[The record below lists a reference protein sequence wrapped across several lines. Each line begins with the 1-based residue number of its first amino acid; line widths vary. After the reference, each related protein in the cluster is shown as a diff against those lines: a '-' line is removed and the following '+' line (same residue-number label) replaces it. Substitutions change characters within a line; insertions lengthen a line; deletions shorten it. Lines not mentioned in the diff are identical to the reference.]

1 MRLIESFRVAWNA
14 LLSNKLR
21 ALLTMLGIIIGVGSV
36 VAMLAMG
43 NGFSQYLNSQFAKL
57 GVGVF
62 YIFPGVTSRKI
73 NESLPPQL
81 TAADADAL
89 AQSSAAPAISLVAYT
104 FSSNGTISDGKQRLS
119 YSVNG
124 VSPSYFT
131 IIPQELAAGRFF
143 DEQDDR
149 DRARVALIGD
159 KIAQKLFAGTGTA
172 INQRVTI
179 NGSAFEII
187 GVIRSDEGGIQ
198 IGSNPGESVYL
209 PYQTGRSRLFRNQL
223 EFGNVDVSQMMVKAT
238 DATQIDAAIRQA
250 TLILRTQHRLT
261 YQGNDFTVLNP
272 SQFAAQANAVIT
284 GFSAFL
290 GIVAGISLFI
300 GGIGIM
306 NIMLVSVA
314 ERTREIGLRKAVGAR
329 RWDILNQ
336 FLIEAIVMSLFGCA
350 LGLLLGYGLSFVCT
364 LVLQGLFQ
372 AEGAQATVTLGAI
385 SLAVSVATLVGVCF
399 GFFPALYAARLNP
412 IQALRTE

>member
-1 MRLIESFRVAWNA
+1 
-14 LLSNKLR
+14 
-21 ALLTMLGIIIGVGSV
+21 
-36 VAMLAMG
+36 
-43 NGFSQYLNSQFAKL
+43 
-57 GVGVF
+57 
-62 YIFPGVTSRKI
+62 
-73 NESLPPQL
+73 
-81 TAADADAL
+81 
-89 AQSSAAPAISLVAYT
+89 
-104 FSSNGTISDGKQRLS
+104 
-119 YSVNG
+119 
-124 VSPSYFT
+124 
-131 IIPQELAAGRFF
+131 
-143 DEQDDR
+143 
-149 DRARVALIGD
+149 
-159 KIAQKLFAGTGTA
+159 
-172 INQRVTI
+172 
-179 NGSAFEII
+179 
-187 GVIRSDEGGIQ
+187 
-198 IGSNPGESVYL
+198 
-209 PYQTGRSRLFRNQL
+209 
-223 EFGNVDVSQMMVKAT
+223 MMVKAT
-238 DATQIDAAIRQA
+238 DATQVDAAIRQA

-329 RWDILNQ
+329 RWDILSQ

-350 LGLLLGYGLSFVCT
+350 LGLLLGYGLSFICT

-385 SLAVSVATLVGVCF
+385 TLAVSVATLVGVCF

-412 IQALRTE
+412 IQALRSE